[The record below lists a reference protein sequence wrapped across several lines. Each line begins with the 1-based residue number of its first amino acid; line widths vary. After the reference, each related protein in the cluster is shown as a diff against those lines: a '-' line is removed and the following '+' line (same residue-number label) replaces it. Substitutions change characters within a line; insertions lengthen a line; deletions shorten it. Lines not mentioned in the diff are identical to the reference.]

1 MAMDVDLDVD
11 VDVAGDVAMDVDVVA
26 TAHRA
31 TEGRATP

>member
-1 MAMDVDLDVD
+1 VTAVALD